1 MEKIIFEDI
10 KENIKNGEYKNK
22 GTRPVKP
29 EGYKKENYVYDEEK
43 SVKWN
48 REHRIELEQE
58 YENEW
63 KVYRY
68 EATNAEIKFKNDLIK
83 AIMNEADLEEEQA
96 RIVYNKAYEDG
107 HSEGLEE
114 VVNKSEEYSRFVL
127 EVINSIL

>member
-10 KENIKNGEYKNK
+10 KENIKNGEYENK

-83 AIMNEADLEEEQA
+83 SIMNEADLEEEQA
-96 RIVYNKAYEDG
+96 RVVYNKAYEDG

>member
-10 KENIKNGEYKNK
+10 KENIKNGEYENK